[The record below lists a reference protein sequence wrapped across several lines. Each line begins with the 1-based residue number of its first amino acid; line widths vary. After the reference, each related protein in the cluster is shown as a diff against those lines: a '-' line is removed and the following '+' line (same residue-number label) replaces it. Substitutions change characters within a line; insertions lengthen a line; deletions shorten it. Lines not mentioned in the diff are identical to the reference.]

1 MLVTESAAVW
11 FDSLQQDTQNDW
23 PSLKTA
29 FLARYT
35 TPKFT
40 KYKHANELFNSKQG
54 NRSFDDFCAY
64 MQNLAREVEADE
76 HMLIYAAMNG
86 LNNEIKKPCNS
97 LSAKY
102 MEGFSRHSQSRRDVC
117 SRGPE

>member
-1 MLVTESAAVW
+1 V
-11 FDSLQQDTQNDW
+11 
-23 PSLKTA
+23 
-29 FLARYT
+29 
-35 TPKFT
+35 
-40 KYKHANELFNSKQG
+40 HANELFNSKQG

-97 LSAKY
+97 QVY
-102 MEGFSRHSQSRRDVC
+102 IFSNFRMNFALYAMF
-117 SRGPE
+117 

>member
-1 MLVTESAAVW
+1 VLLTESAAVW

-23 PSLKTA
+23 PSLQTA

-64 MQNLAREVEADE
+64 MQNLAREVEADGGSF
-76 HMLIYAAMNG
+76 M
-86 LNNEIKKPCNS
+86 P
-97 LSAKY
+97 
-102 MEGFSRHSQSRRDVC
+102 R
-117 SRGPE
+117 